1 MKKNNLCLIPRH
13 LLILI
18 EKIPNAMKL
27 TFLFLVISLLTFTAE
42 ASAQRVSI
50 SLNNVKVEKI
60 LSTITKQTGLS
71 VAYSK
76 QIVNLDRRM
85 SIQVEN
91 ADVAQVLE
99 KLVADTYLSYEIRN
113 NKIYL
118 FKKQTTTTVPAITQQ
133 KKQLSG
139 KIVDQNGVPV
149 IGANVS
155 VKGTTTGTITD
166 IDGNFTL
173 EVPENAIIQVSYIG
187 YMPQEHRLNGK
198 YQLHVTLKED
208 SQTLEEVVVVG
219 YGTQKKVNLTGSVSS
234 VKFDEELANRP
245 ITDASQVLSGK
256 VSGVWISQNSGKPG
270 SDGAQ
275 LRIRG
280 WGTLNNSDPLVIIDG
295 VEGVFSQINP
305 TDIES
310 ITVLKDAAS
319 AAIYGSKAA
328 NGVVLV
334 TTKMGKNNEKTQVEL
349 NSYVGMQQLGRH
361 FDLVTNS
368 AEHMDMVNQA
378 LVNSGENPLFSE
390 TLISEFAAGTDP
402 YKYPNTDWYDYL
414 YRNALITGHNLS
426 IRGGSEKLSSFLSL
440 NYLNQEGILKNTKA
454 EKFGIRA
461 NMEYKVNSW
470 FKVGARLNYQRKNSY
485 EPFDLGRVSQQ
496 LAGAAPFIAPYTRDG
511 RFGSV
516 QAIEDNGSL
525 LYALYQPLID
535 AANGEKKTTND
546 YMSLNAFATVNFTK
560 DLNLQVTW
568 ASNGIWV
575 MEDKYNETIYGYTD
589 SGIESLPKNYNLD
602 GIILRR
608 SQESK
613 MRNNF
618 HATLNYSK
626 KFANKHYVAA
636 IAGTQLENYS
646 IRNVMARRTNP
657 PKEGLTQVDA
667 GTDGI
672 KGEGTLKGLRMA
684 SYFGRLNYAFDD
696 KYLFEMNLRADTSSR
711 FKRGNRWGV
720 FPGFS
725 AGWRLSEEAFIRNL
739 NVFSNLKLRA
749 SWGQLGNQ
757 TLNDGQ
763 YWPYLPLITSNF
775 ESSYNYGGSL
785 ASGSAVTAL
794 VDENISWETTS
805 SLDIGVDLGFL
816 NNRLNIEADY
826 FDKKTKDIIVQLPI
840 PNILGNKT
848 APFENVGKMNNR
860 GFELV
865 VNYDNLETN
874 KDRLG
879 FNVGLNFTYVN
890 NNVTKFQGGKSPDQ
904 LYLIRE
910 GHPYK
915 ALYGYKAIGI
925 YQSDEEAAQH
935 MHSNGFK
942 PEMGNLKYE
951 DINNDGKLDYQDKQV
966 LGNTIPKITYGI
978 TAGLRYK
985 GFDLNILFQ
994 GLGLANTLTKSDM
1007 TRLRYEWLTITDS
1020 WKDAWTP
1027 ENSGSTIPMLR
1038 FDSSWDT
1045 YDSSYW
1051 MHRIDFLKLKNLQ
1064 VGYEI
1069 PRQIT
1074 SMLKIQKLYLY
1085 ANAQNLFTIMWKKGY
1100 EGYDPERSTFDAGQ
1114 GVYPSPRIFTFG
1126 INLNF

>member
-1 MKKNNLCLIPRH
+1 MNIKKKAAWAALLLFCLNSAVFAQDIS
-13 LLILI
+13 
-18 EKIPNAMKL
+18 MKL
-27 TFLFLVISLLTFTAE
+27 SNVTVKEAIETLKEKNGYSFVFVSGDIDTRKIISVNATNHT
-42 ASAQRVSI
+42 VSE
-50 SLNNVKVEKI
+50 VV
-60 LSTITKQTGLS
+60 
-71 VAYSK
+71 K
-76 QIVNLDRRM
+76 QILDGQHVTFELKDNN
-85 SIQVEN
+85 IIIKKLP
-91 ADVAQVLE
+91 ADSAPEE
-99 KLVADTYLSYEIRN
+99 K
-113 NKIYL
+113 
-118 FKKQTTTTVPAITQQ
+118 TTKLTGTVTD
-133 KKQLSG
+133 STG
-139 KIVDQNGVPV
+139 EPV
-149 IGANVS
+149 IGANVVEKNS
-155 VKGTTTGTITD
+155 RNGTVTD
-166 IDGNFTL
+166 IDGNFVL
-173 EVPENAIIQVSYIG
+173 DVPQNAVVRISYIG
-187 YMPQEHRLNGK
+187 YIPQEQRLKGK
-198 YQLHVTLKED
+198 NHLSVTLKEN
-208 SQTLEEVVVVG
+208 SQTLNEVVVVG

-234 VKFDEELANRP
+234 VKFDEELTNRP
-245 ITDASQVLSGK
+245 ITDASQALSGK
-256 VSGVWISQNSGKPG
+256 VPGVWISQNSGKPG

-280 WGTLNNSDPLVIIDG
+280 WGTLNNSNPLVIIDG

-305 TDIES
+305 SDIES

-334 TTKMGKNNEKTQVEL
+334 TTKMGRNNENTQVEL
-349 NSYVGMQQLGRH
+349 NSYVGIQQIGRR

-368 AEHMDMVNQA
+368 AEHMTLINQA
-378 LVNSGENPLFSE
+378 LANSGENPLFPE
-390 TLISEFAAGTDP
+390 TMISDFATGSDP
-402 YKYPNTDWYDYL
+402 YQYPNTDWYDYI

-440 NYLNQEGILKNTKA
+440 NYLSQQGILMNTEA
-454 EKFGIRA
+454 ERFGIRA

-470 FKVGARLNYQRKNSY
+470 LKVGARLNYTRRNSC
-485 EPFDLGRVSQQ
+485 EPFDIGRVFQQ
-496 LAGAAPFIAPYTRDG
+496 QQGAAPFIAPYTRDG

-516 QAIEDNGSL
+516 QAIDDDGTL
-525 LYALYQPLID
+525 LYALYQPVID
-535 AANGEKKTTND
+535 ASNGEKKTTND

-568 ASNGIWV
+568 ASNGIWN
-575 MEDKYNETIYGYTD
+575 MEDKYNQTLYGYTD
-589 SGIESLPKNYNLD
+589 SEIESLPKNYNLD

-626 KFANKHYVAA
+626 KFSNKHYIAA

-646 IRNVMARRTNP
+646 IKNVVARRTNP
-657 PKEGLTQVDA
+657 PKEGLTQVDT
-667 GTDGI
+667 GTDGV

-684 SYFGRLNYAFDD
+684 SYFGRLNYAFAD
-696 KYLFEMNLRADTSSR
+696 KYLFETNLRADASSR

-725 AGWRLSEEAFIRNL
+725 AGWRLSEESFVKNL
-739 NVFSNLKLRA
+739 NIFSNMKLRA

-757 TLNDGQ
+757 TIDG
-763 YWPYLPLITSNF
+763 YWPYLTVISQSYDL
-775 ESSYNYGGSL
+775 SYNYGG
-785 ASGSAVTAL
+785 AVAPGAAVTDL
-794 VDENISWETTS
+794 VDEDITWETTS
-805 SLDIGVDLGFL
+805 SLDIGLDLGFFNNKL
-816 NNRLNIEADY
+816 NVEADY
-826 FDKKTKDIIVQLPI
+826 FNKKTADIIVQLPI
-840 PNILGNKT
+840 PNVLGNKT

-860 GFELV
+860 GFEFV

-890 NNVTKFQGGKSPDQ
+890 NKVIKFQGGKSPDQ

-910 GHPYK
+910 GYPYK
-915 ALYGYKAIGI
+915 ALYGYKAVGV
-925 YQSDEEAAQH
+925 YQSNEEAAEH

-951 DINNDGKLDYQDKQV
+951 DVNNDGKLDYQDKQV

-994 GLGLANTLTKSDM
+994 GLGQANAFTKSDM
-1007 TRLRYEWLTITDS
+1007 TRLRYEWLTISDM

-1027 ENSGSTIPMLR
+1027 ENSDSNIPMLR

-1045 YDSSYW
+1045 YDSSFW

-1064 VGYEI
+1064 LGYAVPE
-1069 PRQIT
+1069 QIT
-1074 SMLKIQKLYLY
+1074 SKLKIKKLYLY

-1100 EGYDPERSTFDAGQ
+1100 EGYDPERNTFDSGANI
-1114 GVYPSPRIFTFG
+1114 YPTPRIFTFG
-1126 INLNF
+1126 MNLNF